1 MCNEKKRRRIEGVM
15 NKRVFSPEH
24 EVAADLTQSGN
35 SVARADLGHT
45 PCPFL
50 LSCRALSEFRGQQSI
65 SLTDGDSINRCLS

>member
-1 MCNEKKRRRIEGVM
+1 MSNEKKRRRIEGVM

-45 PCPFL
+45 TVIQRVVPTPTL
-50 LSCRALSEFRGQQSI
+50 RLEKLR
-65 SLTDGDSINRCLS
+65 N